1 MLIDICGVKWQ
12 CEKVHWCCNTQ
23 EHVSDPNLTHF
34 QQCSHSQCFSEV
46 ESTAFRGGGGGGG
59 REGKSLLYAHAYIK
73 NHEFG
78 WGVIVMTS
86 RASVMTYPIY
96 YKILPTLLL
105 DFSISASEAQNRWLI
120 LSVASRSPPY

>member
-1 MLIDICGVKWQ
+1 MRRYTGVATHKSMFQTPISLIF
-12 CEKVHWCCNTQ
+12 N
-23 EHVSDPNLTHF
+23 NALTLSAF
-34 QQCSHSQCFSEV
+34 QRLRALLSG
-46 ESTAFRGGGGGGG
+46 GGGGGGG